1 MDDRRNP
8 YEDVAAPGIEVR
20 VDRRMRVAALRHMN
34 TQGIFARQCKNT
46 FGVALPEALRA
57 VEVPGAP
64 AGHQCILAWRQPTQ
78 TLALVS
84 DGEAYANLL
93 AELSPT
99 EDGCCV
105 DQSGGLWV
113 LRLSG
118 ARVPDL
124 LLRIGNAASVVSPGQ
139 AHVSRIAELTVLALC
154 IKAGETLLLLDRAYV
169 EHLLGW
175 IRVTAADL
183 DIGTGG

>member
-1 MDDRRNP
+1 
-8 YEDVAAPGIEVR
+8 VR
-20 VDRRMRVAALRHMN
+20 VDRRMRVAALRHMGA
-34 TQGIFARQCKNT
+34 QGAFAQQCKTT
-46 FGVALPEALRA
+46 FGVALPDALCA

-64 AGHQCILAWRQPTQ
+64 AGHECILAWRQPTQ

-84 DGEAYANLL
+84 DGQAFANLL
-93 AELSPT
+93 AELPPT
-99 EDGCCV
+99 DDGCCV

-124 LLRIGNAASVVSPGQ
+124 LLRIGNAACVVSPGQ
-139 AHVSRIAELTVLALC
+139 AHVSRMAELTVLSLC
-154 IKAGETLLLLDRAYV
+154 IKPGETLLLLDRSYV

-175 IRVTAADL
+175 MRATAADL
-183 DIGTGG
+183 SLGAGA